1 MPPDSLWIEYH
12 ASCACG
18 PSMKQ
23 ASPVCSGLLDSDVA
37 VAAAFSM
44 SIAVP
49 VPTFLMRILLRSE
62 FAATT
67 AVDDFATTIRAMYSF
82 SHAFTVQPMPLEW
95 QH

>member
-1 MPPDSLWIEYH
+1 MPDSLWIEYH

-23 ASPVCSGLLDSDVA
+23 ASLVCRGGLELDA
-37 VAAAFSM
+37 TVAAALSI

-67 AVDDFATTIRAMYSF
+67 AVDNFATTTRAMSLVYC
-82 SHAFTVQPMPLEW
+82 
-95 QH
+95 